1 MLRIPPESLWFWVFG
16 SWFSVLDS
24 WFLVLSSQFLIL
36 TSMSEPTVTID
47 YIEYDGWRAEKV
59 RQPVIAET
67 PWVLYVDRREVLT
80 FMCTPTRLHCLVI
93 GFLLSENMI
102 RDLDDIWELQV
113 FTAEDRVYTYF
124 PAAGLNEEL
133 RRRTCEEAIGTIDV
147 RLRHTLPTGREK
159 RILTSGCGGGVTF
172 DDLSGQREPLQSAL
186 RVRASA
192 ICTMMQHLHAN
203 ANLYSQSRGVHTSG
217 LYDPATGA
225 QIVMAEDV
233 GRHNTL
239 DKLRG
244 ECLLSGVSTHD
255 RVLATS
261 GRIST
266 EMIGKAYKMETPI
279 VISRTSPTITSIRL
293 AQSWNMTLIGYVRS
307 RRLRVYSGA
316 ERIDFA
322 PYDEG

>member
-1 MLRIPPESLWFWVFG
+1 
-16 SWFSVLDS
+16 
-24 WFLVLSSQFLIL
+24 
-36 TSMSEPTVTID
+36 
-47 YIEYDGWRAEKV
+47 
-59 RQPVIAET
+59 
-67 PWVLYVDRREVLT
+67 
-80 FMCTPTRLHCLVI
+80 
-93 GFLLSENMI
+93 
-102 RDLDDIWELQV
+102 
-113 FTAEDRVYTYF
+113 
-124 PAAGLNEEL
+124 
-133 RRRTCEEAIGTIDV
+133 
-147 RLRHTLPTGREK
+147 
-159 RILTSGCGGGVTF
+159 
-172 DDLSGQREPLQSAL
+172 
-186 RVRASA
+186 
-192 ICTMMQHLHAN
+192 MMQHLHAN

-244 ECLLSGVSTHD
+244 ECLLSGVSTRD